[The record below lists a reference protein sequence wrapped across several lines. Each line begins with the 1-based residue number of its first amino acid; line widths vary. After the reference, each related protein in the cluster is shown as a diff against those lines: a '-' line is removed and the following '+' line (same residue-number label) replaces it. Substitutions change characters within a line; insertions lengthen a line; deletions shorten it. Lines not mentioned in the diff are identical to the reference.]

1 MTTMQAIRK
10 ALNELGTDAVCRD
23 IQANAEKTLGR
34 KIAKDEFFRTLDRVM
49 DEIKGR
55 AGGTGDQ
62 PTDGKEV
69 A

>member
-10 ALNELGTDAVCRD
+10 ALEELGTDAVCRE
-23 IQANAEKTLGR
+23 IQASAEKTLGR

-55 AGGTGDQ
+55 AGGIDDAG
-62 PTDGKEV
+62 GEKEV
-69 A
+69 E